1 MEKCKDKLEREFYIK
16 MTKRFGWTKNVLI
29 NNIENKAYVEY
40 ALKSANK
47 PIGVSTYNI
56 SSTLP
61 DEMKNLLPT
70 PEEIIKRLLYQKAF
84 YHLHYICCMCYLF

>member
-1 MEKCKDKLEREFYIK
+1 MQFYLTALDERVKLPEENASVGIIICKS
-16 MTKRFGWTKNVLI
+16 KNRTI
-29 NNIENKAYVEY
+29 VEY

-70 PEEIIKRLLYQKAF
+70 PEEIIKRLSALNDN
-84 YHLHYICCMCYLF
+84 